1 MFPLAFANEVSSIA
15 NERLN
20 TIELFGKMYSLV
32 EVKYVYKDTRMIDI
46 SRHIVDIVSILKFI
60 VSLMKFATIRKPP
73 RDAWH
78 VSTESIRQSA
88 GICYRDR
95 VIGLNRTYTKG
106 REGIICQIEFRQAI
120 LVN

>member
-1 MFPLAFANEVSSIA
+1 MFLLAFANEVSSIA

-46 SRHIVDIVSILKFI
+46 SRHIADIVSILKYRFSYE
-60 VSLMKFATIRKPP
+60 VCHRSKNL
-73 RDAWH
+73 H
-78 VSTESIRQSA
+78 VTH
-88 GICYRDR
+88 GT
-95 VIGLNRTYTKG
+95 RTYRPSRYDNRLAFVIEIELSNLYDGK
-106 REGIICQIEFRQAI
+106 EGIICQIEFRQAI